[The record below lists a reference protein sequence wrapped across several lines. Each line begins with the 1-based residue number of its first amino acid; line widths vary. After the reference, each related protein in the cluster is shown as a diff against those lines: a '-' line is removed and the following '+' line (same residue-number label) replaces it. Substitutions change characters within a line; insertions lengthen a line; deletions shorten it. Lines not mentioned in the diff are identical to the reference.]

1 MRKFKLKYLN
11 DSDDSCPKYYESAE
25 SIKVG
30 DAILVD
36 NGFWHGVTD
45 IRILKTDICLT
56 LSKSSQSP
64 EEAKLVM
71 KQLLSGW

>member
-25 SIKVG
+25 PIKVG

-45 IRILKTDICLT
+45 IRILKTDIRLT

-71 KQLLSGW
+71 KQLLSDW